1 MEITEIKL
9 TDEIKVS
16 KNSWTVKRNGKT
28 AGIIRNIT
36 SFSVLNDTNS
46 RIAFDVYG
54 KIKKYLNREARIS
67 SGSFFE
73 KSGKLYYLYSMSEEN
88 FYNNQLE
95 NFGKPL
101 SPDDYERFL
110 IRKNAIEEMSK
121 SGEITVVSAKM

>member
-1 MEITEIKL
+1 MEITEIKP

-28 AGIIRNIT
+28 VGIIRNIT
-36 SFSVLNDTNS
+36 SFSVLNATNS
-46 RIAFDVYG
+46 KITFEVYG
-54 KIKKYLNREARIS
+54 KIKKYFNREARIN

-73 KSGKLYYLYSMSEEN
+73 KSGKLYYLYSMKEEI

-110 IRKNAIEEMSK
+110 VRKNAIEEMSK
-121 SGEITVVSAKM
+121 SGEITVVSAL

>member
-54 KIKKYLNREARIS
+54 KIKKYLNREARIN

-101 SPDDYERFL
+101 LPDDYERFL
-110 IRKNAIEEMSK
+110 VRKNAIEQMSK
-121 SGEITVVSAKM
+121 SGEITVISAKM

>member
-46 RIAFDVYG
+46 RIAFEVYG
-54 KIKKYLNREARIS
+54 KIKKYLNREARIN

-73 KSGKLYYLYSMSEEN
+73 KSGKLYYLYSMNEEN

-101 SPDDYERFL
+101 SPNDYERFL

-121 SGEITVVSAKM
+121 SGEITVISAKM

>member
-9 TDEIKVS
+9 TDEVKVS

-46 RIAFDVYG
+46 RIAFEVYG
-54 KIKKYLNREARIS
+54 KIKKYLNRETRIN

-73 KSGKLYYLYSMSEEN
+73 RNGKLYYLYSMSEEN

-95 NFGKPL
+95 NFGEPL

-110 IRKNAIEEMSK
+110 VRKNAIEEMSK
-121 SGEITVVSAKM
+121 SGEITVISAKM

>member
-9 TDEIKVS
+9 TDEVKVS

-46 RIAFDVYG
+46 RIAFEVYG
-54 KIKKYLNREARIS
+54 KIKKYLNREARIN

-110 IRKNAIEEMSK
+110 VRKNAVEEMSK
-121 SGEITVVSAKM
+121 SGEITVISAKM

>member
-46 RIAFDVYG
+46 RIAFEVYG
-54 KIKKYLNREARIS
+54 KIKKYLNREARIN
-67 SGSFFE
+67 SGNFFE

-110 IRKNAIEEMSK
+110 VRKNAVEEMSK
-121 SGEITVVSAKM
+121 SGEITVISAKM

>member
-46 RIAFDVYG
+46 RIAFEVYG
-54 KIKKYLNREARIS
+54 KIKKYLNREARIN

-110 IRKNAIEEMSK
+110 VRKNAVEEMSK
-121 SGEITVVSAKM
+121 SGEITVISAKM

>member
-46 RIAFDVYG
+46 RNAFEVYG
-54 KIKKYLNREARIS
+54 KIKKYLNREARIN

-73 KSGKLYYLYSMSEEN
+73 RNGKLYYLYSMSEEN

-110 IRKNAIEEMSK
+110 VRKNAIEEMSK
-121 SGEITVVSAKM
+121 SGEITVISAEI

>member
-9 TDEIKVS
+9 TDEVKVS

-46 RIAFDVYG
+46 RIAFEVYG
-54 KIKKYLNREARIS
+54 KIKKYLNREARIN

-110 IRKNAIEEMSK
+110 VRKNAIEEMSK
-121 SGEITVVSAKM
+121 SGEITVISAKM

>member
-46 RIAFDVYG
+46 RIAFEVYG
-54 KIKKYLNREARIS
+54 KIKKYLNREARIN

-110 IRKNAIEEMSK
+110 VRKNAIEEMSK
-121 SGEITVVSAKM
+121 SGEITVISAKM

>member
-9 TDEIKVS
+9 TDEIKVG

-46 RIAFDVYG
+46 RNAFEVYG
-54 KIKKYLNREARIS
+54 KIKKYLNREARIN

-110 IRKNAIEEMSK
+110 VRKNAIEEMSK
-121 SGEITVVSAKM
+121 SGEITVISAKM